1 MDSWLQQQQQKSR
14 ALDKRVGYSC
24 YLYMFLETQAG
35 MVIAQAD
42 LIDCLEIIHTVDG
55 HLLSF
60 VVVQFFMSS
69 SLHCDILCQQGIF
82 LPGEPELHPVLVELW
97 GPLDR

>member
-1 MDSWLQQQQQKSR
+1 M
-14 ALDKRVGYSC
+14 ARVR
-24 YLYMFLETQAG
+24 FLETQAD
-35 MVIAQAD
+35 MVITQAD

-60 VVVQFFMSS
+60 VVVQVQFFMSS
-69 SLHCDILCQQGIF
+69 SLHCDILWQQGIF
-82 LPGEPELHPVLVELW
+82 LPGEPELHSVLVELW